1 MRSICNCSA
10 LPNNRRFLTGNPLL
24 TLNALTRTTTLVLA
38 LSASFLTT
46 ACAPL
51 LIGGAMLGGTLVA
64 TDHRTS
70 GTQLEEEG
78 IELKAAARVRDQLG
92 DKAHVNINSY
102 NRLALITGEVN
113 NEADREKLTAI
124 VSGVE
129 NVRTVLN
136 ETAVTMNSS
145 LGNRSNDVLIATKVK
160 ASLVE
165 ARDLISNAFYVVV
178 ERGTVYLMGR
188 VSEREA
194 KRATDIARSVGGV
207 NKVVRAFDVVSEE
220 ELARLT
226 PKQAAK

>member
-1 MRSICNCSA
+1 M
-10 LPNNRRFLTGNPLL
+10 L

-64 TDHRTS
+64 TDRRTS
-70 GTQLEEEG
+70 GTQLEDEG

-207 NKVVRAFDVVSEE
+207 NKVVRAFDVISEE

>member
-1 MRSICNCSA
+1 M
-10 LPNNRRFLTGNPLL
+10 L
-24 TLNALTRTTTLVLA
+24 TLNALTRTTTLALA

-64 TDHRTS
+64 TDRRTS
-70 GTQLEEEG
+70 GTQLEDEG

>member
-1 MRSICNCSA
+1 MNLKR
-10 LPNNRRFLTGNPLL
+10 TL
-24 TLNALTRTTTLVLA
+24 TLALA
-38 LSASFLTT
+38 LSATLLTT

-51 LIGGAMLGGTLVA
+51 LIGGAMLGGTMVA
-64 TDHRTS
+64 TDRRTS
-70 GTQLEEEG
+70 GTQLEDEG
-78 IELKAAARVRDQLG
+78 IEFKAAARVREQLG
-92 DKAHVNINSY
+92 DKAHININSY

-113 NEADREKLTAI
+113 SEADREKLSAI

-129 NVRTVLN
+129 NVSNVLN

-145 LGNRSNDVLIATKVK
+145 LSARSNDVLIATKVK
-160 ASLVE
+160 ASLVD

-194 KRATDIARSVGGV
+194 KRASDIARSVGGV
-207 NKVVRAFDVVSEE
+207 NKVVRAFDIISEE

-226 PKQAAK
+226 PKQAAQ

>member
-1 MRSICNCSA
+1 MNLKR
-10 LPNNRRFLTGNPLL
+10 TL
-24 TLNALTRTTTLVLA
+24 TLALA
-38 LSASFLTT
+38 LSATLLTT

-51 LIGGAMLGGTLVA
+51 LIGGAMLGGTMVA
-64 TDHRTS
+64 TDRRTS
-70 GTQLEEEG
+70 GTQLEDEG
-78 IELKAAARVRDQLG
+78 IEFKAAARVREQLG
-92 DKAHVNINSY
+92 DKAHININSY

-113 NEADREKLTAI
+113 SEADREKLSAI

-129 NVRTVLN
+129 NVSNVLN

-145 LGNRSNDVLIATKVK
+145 LSARSNDVLIATKVK
-160 ASLVE
+160 ASLVD

-194 KRATDIARSVGGV
+194 KRASDIARSVGGV
-207 NKVVRAFDVVSEE
+207 NKVVRAFDIISEE

-226 PKQAAK
+226 PKQAVQ

>member
-1 MRSICNCSA
+1 M
-10 LPNNRRFLTGNPLL
+10 L
-24 TLNALTRTTTLVLA
+24 TLNALTRTTTLALA

-64 TDHRTS
+64 TDRRTS
-70 GTQLEEEG
+70 GTQLEDEG

-207 NKVVRAFDVVSEE
+207 NKVVRAFDVISEE